1 MGYGIKVKISGE
13 YALFSRLDMKTER
26 VSFDVITPSSARG
39 ILEAV
44 FWKPAIKYHIDKI
57 HVYNEPQFTNL
68 RRNEVS
74 EKIMYGDMLK
84 LMQNK
89 PAKTYLCTKDII
101 QQRSALILK
110 NVCYIIEAHFVMTD
124 KAGERDTEEKHY
136 NMILRRLRKG
146 QCYHQPYLGC
156 REFPAKVEI
165 VEDDVPKSGLA
176 GKRDLGYMLYDLD
189 YSDPEN
195 ISPMFFRAVM
205 NDGIIDLTNVEIR
218 R

>member
-26 VSFDVITPSSARG
+26 VSFDVITPSAARG

-89 PAKTYLCTKDII
+89 SAKTYLCTKDII
-101 QQRSALILK
+101 QQRAALILK
-110 NVCYIIEAHFVMTD
+110 NVCYIVEAHFVMTD

-136 NMILRRLRKG
+136 NMLLRRLRKG

-189 YSDPEN
+189 YSNPEN

-205 NDGIIDLTNVEIR
+205 NDGVIDLTNLEIR

>member
-1 MGYGIKVKISGE
+1 MGYGIKVKVSGE

-26 VSFDVITPSSARG
+26 VSFDVITPSAARG

-57 HVYNEPQFTNL
+57 HVYDEPQFINL

-74 EKIMYGDMLK
+74 EKIKCDNMMK

-89 PAKTYLCTKDII
+89 SAKTYLCTKDVI
-101 QQRSALILK
+101 QQRSALVLK

-124 KAGERDTEEKHY
+124 KAGERDSEEKHY
-136 NMILRRLRKG
+136 NMLLRRLRKG

-156 REFPAKVEI
+156 REFPARIEI
-165 VEDDVPKSGLA
+165 VEDNIPKSDLT

-205 NDGIIDLTNVEIR
+205 SDGIIDLTNVEIR